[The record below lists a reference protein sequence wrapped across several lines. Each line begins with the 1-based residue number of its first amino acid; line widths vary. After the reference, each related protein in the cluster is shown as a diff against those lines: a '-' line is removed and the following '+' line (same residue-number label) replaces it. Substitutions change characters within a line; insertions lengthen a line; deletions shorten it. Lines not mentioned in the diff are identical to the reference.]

1 MRLSLYRE
9 VIARGLQQKVRIA
22 LSRGYFD
29 LSGKCAVVVG
39 GTSGLGRAVSLG
51 LASAGAD
58 VVAASRR
65 AEEVERVAGE
75 IEALGRRTLRLTAD
89 VRDRASLESLHE
101 DVTRG
106 FGHADILVNCAG
118 VTLRV
123 PTLECSEEDW
133 ATILDTN
140 LTGTLRSCQIFG
152 RGMIE
157 RRYGR
162 IVNIASL
169 ATMVAFRDVAAYG
182 ASKAAVGALT
192 KSLAVEFAP
201 HGVTVNAIAPGVFPT
216 ALNDELVS
224 NTERGRELLMRTPMN
239 RFGRLDEI
247 AGGAIYLASDAASFV
262 TGEILV
268 IDGGYLA
275 SGVNR

>member
-1 MRLSLYRE
+1 M
-9 VIARGLQQKVRIA
+9 
-22 LSRGYFD
+22 
-29 LSGKCAVVVG
+29 VVG
-39 GTSGLGRAVSLG
+39 GTSGIGRAISLG

-65 AEEVERVAGE
+65 GEEVDRIASE
-75 IEALGRRTLRLTAD
+75 IESQGRRSLRLTAD
-89 VRDRASLESLHE
+89 VRDRASLETLH
-101 DVTRG
+101 TRVLES
-106 FGHADILVNCAG
+106 FGRVDILFNCAG
-118 VTLRV
+118 MTMRL
-123 PTLECSEEDW
+123 PTLEFSEEDW
-133 ATILDTN
+133 STILDTN
-140 LTGTLRSCQIFG
+140 LTGTFRSCQIFG
-152 RGMIE
+152 RTMIE
-157 RRYGR
+157 QRYGR

-201 HGVTVNAIAPGVFPT
+201 YGVTVNAIAPGIFPT

-224 NTERGRELLMRTPMN
+224 NTDRGRELLMRTPMN
-239 RFGRLDEI
+239 RFGKLEEI
-247 AGGAIYLASDAASFV
+247 AGGAIYLASDAASYV

>member
-1 MRLSLYRE
+1 
-9 VIARGLQQKVRIA
+9 
-22 LSRGYFD
+22 
-29 LSGKCAVVVG
+29 VVVG
-39 GTSGLGRAVSLG
+39 GTSGLGRAISLG

-58 VVAASRR
+58 VIAASRR
-65 AEEVERVAGE
+65 SEEVERVASE
-75 IEALGRRTLRLTAD
+75 IEAMDRRTLRLTAD
-89 VRDRASLESLHE
+89 VRDRPSLESLHKE
-101 DVTRG
+101 VLDT
-106 FGHADILVNCAG
+106 FGRVDILFNCAG
-118 VTLRV
+118 MTMRV
-123 PTLECSEEDW
+123 PTLDCTEEDW

-140 LTGTLRSCQIFG
+140 LTGTLRTCQIFG
-152 RGMIE
+152 RSMIE
-157 RRYGR
+157 QRYGR

-169 ATMVAFRDVAAYG
+169 ATLVAFRDVAAYG

-201 HGVTVNAIAPGVFPT
+201 YGITVNAIAPGVFPT

-224 NTERGRELLMRTPMN
+224 NTDRGRELLMRTPMN
-239 RFGRLDEI
+239 RFGKLDEI